1 MQAEILSPRPDF
13 QDDGGRTQERAKRR
27 GTKPTEEAAT
37 GGVEY
42 VSIYRS
48 VTHGR
53 SSSRH
58 RAESRGRSTS
68 RGRPS
73 SRPARNVS
81 VGRKRGA
88 RSDTP
93 GSQPQ
98 AKPTGAGKQTSSGRL
113 PPGMDKT
120 SSKVSCAERPPL
132 PPTHT
137 HNTLCKTTKYR
148 HSKRKI
154 IVLKRV
160 W

>member
-13 QDDGGRTQERAKRR
+13 QDDGGRHKNEQKGGGRSRPRR
-27 GTKPTEEAAT
+27 RQQVGWNTSAST
-37 GGVEY
+37 
-42 VSIYRS
+42 S